1 MNSKERITHCKRP
14 GLHVLAFAG
23 LTLLVGA
30 VASYAAPPPTAL
42 SDTPLIVVAPTHP
55 QVLLL
60 LGNSQ
65 SMDGTLSGAIM
76 TGAAGTY
83 TVPAGFTPPVDGSNN
98 YTVSGKDN
106 SASRLNVAKAAI
118 KETLKSYDGNTDFG
132 LMTLGTGSR
141 GLYTT
146 WAYYM
151 SQAGGFTFTN
161 TAGGNTYPNPCY
173 GVTSADC
180 TALAGRYGSGVKTQ
194 LYFVAQG
201 PSDGS
206 SSTPGSADDP
216 KVNDVLYAN
225 GLKSVFV
232 SYNGPTPATPYPP
245 NFSLANYN
253 SGSILISYANTT
265 PSIGGFATGPTNAGY
280 VPYSKEVLY
289 AKRGFGYYAVPNNA
303 SKLLVPIAVTTASRQ
318 TTFTNLLAPETN
330 SNASTE
336 IKSDAVNAAIAGLL
350 KNAHDYYINTPPPSN
365 TGCTPN
371 KYAVLI
377 TDGLPTWDLAGKAWP
392 PLGSAAAVGY
402 GVTATIDGT
411 GTLTATNSTAVNDT
425 LTWLANLKS
434 QKILTYV
441 VGFGAGVDPTVNP
454 AAAATLRAMAVAGGT
469 DDYFPATTPAAVA
482 AQLKVILE
490 AILAANVSTTTAA
503 VNAVNLTTASKVYQ
517 ASFISQDTPYNDWTG
532 NVKAF
537 AIAADGTIDPS
548 TPVWSAQALL
558 DAKNWDTQR
567 NIITYKP
574 SNKKGIPFR
583 WPAIPASPGA
593 SELDASQSTALG
605 SVDVLNYLRGN
616 TAKEKHNGGTLRDR
630 SHKLGDIAD
639 GSPLYVAEASGPY
652 TDVSYQAFQATAKT
666 RTPMLYVG
674 ANDGMLHAFN
684 ATDGQEVF
692 AFIPSAVFSNLS
704 SLSLPGYNSA
714 HKFYVD
720 GPPVAG
726 DVQFADGSW
735 HTLLTGGLNN
745 GGNSIYGL
753 DVTTPP
759 TDETSA
765 ASKVLWEYTDTDLG
779 KTYSH
784 PTIAKLATST
794 GSQFAVIFGSGYNNS
809 DGKPYL
815 YVVKAEDGSLIQ
827 KLDLCS
833 AAPSAC
839 DGTKANGLSSPA
851 VVSPNGSGLVTLTY
865 VGDLQGNLWKVDLS
879 SASPASWS
887 ASLVFKAKDGSGS
900 AQPITTVP
908 TVSLHPNAPQ
918 KPGYLVLFGTGR
930 FVGTPDIT
938 DTSQQSFYGIWD
950 NLSAR
955 LPTRSNLVAQ
965 VLTGSTTAFTI
976 AVTGNNKVRTNTQN
990 PVDWSTQRGWY
1001 IDLDSGERTVT
1012 DSRLVNKRAIF
1023 TSFVPSSSSCTGGGQ
1038 SWLTIT
1044 DYATGGAFTDAEIDL
1059 DNDGKLDATD
1069 KIGANSPVSISLG
1082 QNYAAAPSIIEF
1094 RDPAHPD
1101 IRGKGLPGLSD
1112 PSKLPTP
1119 GTRNTSPQDRVSW
1132 TQIQ

>member
-83 TVPAGFTPPVDGSNN
+83 AVPGGFTPPVDGSSN
-98 YTVSGKDN
+98 YTVGGKDN

-118 KETLKSYDGNTDFG
+118 QETLNSYDGNTDFG

-161 TAGGNTYPNPCY
+161 TSASNTYPNPCY
-173 GVTSADC
+173 GVSNSDC
-180 TALAGRYGSGVKTQ
+180 TALVGRYGIGVSTQ

-253 SGSILISYANTT
+253 SGSILIRYANTT

-289 AKRGFGYYAVPNNA
+289 AKRGFGYYAIPNNA
-303 SKLLVPIAVTTASRQ
+303 SKLLVPIAVTSAARQ

-330 SNASTE
+330 NNASTE
-336 IKSDAVNAAIAGLL
+336 IKSDAVNAAIAGIL
-350 KNAHDYYINTPPPSN
+350 KNAYDYYINTPPPSN
-365 TGCTPN
+365 TGCTAN
-371 KYAVLI
+371 RYAVLI

-392 PLGSAAAVGY
+392 PLGSAAAAGY
-402 GVTATIDGT
+402 GVTAVIDGTT
-411 GTLTATNSTAVNDT
+411 GTLTSTNSTAVNDV
-425 LTWLANLKS
+425 LAKLSSLKS

-441 VGFGAGVDPTVNP
+441 VGFGAGVDPSVNP

-490 AILAANVSTTTAA
+490 QILAANVSTTTAA
-503 VNAVNLTTASKVYQ
+503 VNAVNLTADSKVYQ

-532 NVKAF
+532 NVLAF
-537 AIAADGTIDPS
+537 AFVIAADGSVSTDPS
-548 TPVWSAQALL
+548 VAIWNAQTLL
-558 DAKNWDTQR
+558 DLKDWNTGRQ
-567 NIITYKP
+567 IVTYKP
-574 SNKKGIPFR
+574 STKKGIAFR
-583 WPAIPASPGA
+583 WPASPPSPGA
-593 SELDASQSTALG
+593 SELDVSQSTALG
-605 SVDVLNYLRGN
+605 SLDVLNYLRGN
-616 TAKEKHNGGTLRDR
+616 TAKEQHNVGGTLRNR
-630 SHKLGDIAD
+630 SHRLGDIAD

-652 TDVSYQAFQATAKT
+652 PDVSYKGFRVTTKT

-684 ATDGQEVF
+684 ATNGQEVF
-692 AFIPSAVFSNLS
+692 AFIPNAVFSNLS
-704 SLSLPGYNSA
+704 GLSLPGYNSA

-726 DVQFADGSW
+726 DVQFADASW

-759 TDETSA
+759 TDETGA

-779 KTYSH
+779 KTYSR
-784 PTIAKLATST
+784 PTIAKIATLT
-794 GSQFAVIFGSGYNNS
+794 ASQFVVVFGSGYNNS

-815 YVVKAEDGSLIQ
+815 YVVNVQDGTLIR

-839 DGTKANGLSSPA
+839 DLTKANGLSSPA
-851 VVSPNGSGLVTLTY
+851 VVSPDGSGLVTLAY

-887 ASLVFKAKDGSGS
+887 ASLVFKAKDGSGK

-950 NLSAR
+950 NLSVTV
-955 LPTRSNLVAQ
+955 PTRSNLVAQ
-965 VLTGSTTAFTI
+965 ILTTSG
-976 AVTGNNKVRTNTQN
+976 TGDNKVRTDTQN
-990 PVDWSTQRGWY
+990 PVDWSTKRGWY

-1012 DSRLVNKRAIF
+1012 DSRLVNKRAIL
-1023 TSFVPSSSSCTGGGQ
+1023 TSFVPSASSCTGGGQ
-1038 SWLTIT
+1038 SWLTIA

-1059 DNDGKLDATD
+1059 NNDGKLDAAD
-1069 KIGANSPVSISLG
+1069 KVVAGSPVSISLG